1 MKIAIISHEG
11 GGISSVTSG
20 LSRSLAKKG
29 IKTTVFTGAHSK
41 SRQTIKLSDHLEFNY
56 LPILNLPPR
65 NYWFQALNLRTLLKE
80 LKDYDVIHG
89 MSVNASFFLS
99 LFKNKLGAPFVS
111 TLHED
116 LRTSQR
122 AFVNLPISSWTFKEA
137 GFFLLEFPFY
147 DIPAGRVFTNSD
159 HITFC
164 SYSLLKQVAAYR
176 KIDYNKVTVIHNGL
190 DFDEID
196 GVPDEPADDE
206 DAISVV
212 FAGRLMRVKGALL
225 LIEAFRRLGKDFCNV
240 HLKIFG
246 RGPSRNVLEKKIVKY
261 GLKDKVFLMGQV
273 PHKKL
278 ISEIKK
284 SHFVVFPSLNEAQPM
299 FVLEA
304 MACKK
309 PVIAFDFPFA
319 REIINHMDTGLLAK
333 AGDVDDLSMK
343 IKLLANDA
351 DLRLKLCQ
359 AGRNYVR
366 KEHDWA
372 VQVEKYVEVYERA
385 MDLG

>member
-1 MKIAIISHEG
+1 MRVAIISHEG

-20 LSRSLAKKG
+20 LARNLANKG

-41 SRQTIKLSDHLEFNY
+41 SRQSIKLGDHLEFNY

-65 NYWFQALNLRTLLKE
+65 NYWFQALNLRTLFKE
-80 LKDYDVIHG
+80 LQDFDVIHG

-122 AFVNLPISSWTFKEA
+122 MFVNQPLSSWTFKEA

-159 HITFC
+159 QITFC

-240 HLKIFG
+240 RLKIFG
-246 RGPSRNVLEKKIVKY
+246 RGPSRNALEKTIVKY
-261 GLKDKVFLMGQV
+261 GLKDSVFLMGQV

-309 PVIAFDFPFA
+309 PVVAFDLPFS

-333 AGDVDDLSMK
+333 PGDLDDLSVK
-343 IKLLANDA
+343 IRLLATDA
-351 DLRLKLCQ
+351 DLRLKLGQ
-359 AGRNYVR
+359 AGCNYVR
-366 KEHDWA
+366 KEHNWGI
-372 VQVEKYVEVYERA
+372 QVEKYVAVYERA
-385 MDLG
+385 IKRG